1 MAMAGAG
8 PTKPPSTRTVAM
20 GNGKP
25 LSLDQNSIS
34 IDVLLTD
41 QQRSQLRSL
50 LLQPS
55 PASAAGDADNSIRV
69 VLDGVHLT
77 ALGEKGGYFYKI
89 YINLPEQ
96 GATPGTANRYLL
108 GMLGAFEIEAARMR
122 MQMQGSTSM
131 PSHAGPMPAAGA
143 PLQLVFPAT
152 KALRAA
158 WPENLDKLTVS
169 FVRAN
174 GGKPAHG
181 TVIKVKEFRV
191 ETSATSAR

>member
-8 PTKPPSTRTVAM
+8 PTRPSSTQTVAM
-20 GNGKP
+20 GSGKP

-55 PASAAGDADNSIRV
+55 SASPAAGADSSIRI

-77 ALGEKGGYFYKI
+77 ALGEKGGYFYSV

-96 GATPGTANRYLL
+96 GATAGTANRYLL
-108 GMLGAFEIEAARMR
+108 GMLGAFEIGAARMR

-131 PSHAGPMPAAGA
+131 ASHAAPMSAAGA

-152 KALRAA
+152 KALREA

-181 TVIKVKEFRV
+181 TVIKVREFRV
-191 ETSATSAR
+191 ETSATPAR